1 MKQKFWYFSVSN
13 VKNIVFGISD
23 ANANHETIAFFPSAQ
38 KKKKK
43 KSVYSVYLYYH
54 LRAFLIRIFNFDV

>member
-23 ANANHETIAFFPSAQ
+23 ANANHETIAFFPSAP

-43 KSVYSVYLYYH
+43 NQFIPFIYTT
-54 LRAFLIRIFNFDV
+54 I

>member
-38 KKKKK
+38 KTKKKK
-43 KSVYSVYLYYH
+43 IS
-54 LRAFLIRIFNFDV
+54 LIRVSILPFKDFSY

>member
-43 KSVYSVYLYYH
+43 KKKSVYSVYL
-54 LRAFLIRIFNFDV
+54 

>member
-1 MKQKFWYFSVSN
+1 MKQNFWYFSVSN

-23 ANANHETIAFFPSAQ
+23 ANANHETFAFFPSAQ

-43 KSVYSVYLYYH
+43 KNQFIPCIYTT
-54 LRAFLIRIFNFDV
+54 I

>member
-23 ANANHETIAFFPSAQ
+23 ANAYHETIAFFPSVKIKI
-38 KKKKK
+38 KKMI
-43 KSVYSVYLYYH
+43 SLFH
-54 LRAFLIRIFNFDV
+54 LSILPFKGFFNFDV